1 MTDNKTAF
9 GDKIVSDITN
19 AANSLRRV
27 VIAPRDVPS
36 GVYVSIEFNNL
47 LGDYLLT
54 LDSNLPLS
62 RHFARNLSN
71 ALSGII
77 TWADNESWP
86 ARDDYNMRIAR
97 ERIELDELQAQE
109 AKA

>member
-19 AANSLRRV
+19 TAGSLRRV
-27 VIAPRDVPS
+27 VIAPRDVPTAC
-36 GVYVSIEFNNL
+36 VSIEFNNL

-54 LDSNLPLS
+54 LDSSLPLN

-97 ERIELDELQAQE
+97 ERMELDELQAQE
-109 AKA
+109 VEA